1 MANNWNSRSQ
11 IKRKN
16 AKQSYSVTFWRETR
30 IYFPAP
36 KPVLGSMLRR
46 LKRLGISYTPSERL
60 VPLGI
65 IGAQLR
71 APLVPLGTILSW
83 GILSTGR
90 PWCRKCPHSLRVLW
104 KCQPSN
110 AERPTQQCWKASNA
124 EKPAMLKAYAI
135 RELNFGLL
143 SNWNIFFFTFF
154 YSKNYSL
161 VNLVIIF
168 WLQILEST
176 ILADTNNCGVQTFF
190 GTANILEQVA

>member
-1 MANNWNSRSQ
+1 MIVMANNWNSRSQ

-90 PWCRKCPHSLRVLW
+90 PWCRKCSHRLRVFV
-104 KCQPSN
+104 
-110 AERPTQQCWKASNA
+110 EMPTQQCWRPMQS
-124 EKPAMLKAYAI
+124 E
-135 RELNFGLL
+135 
-143 SNWNIFFFTFF
+143 NWISVYFQIEIYFFSLFF
-154 YSKNYSL
+154 IQKTT
-161 VNLVIIF
+161 V
-168 WLQILEST
+168 
-176 ILADTNNCGVQTFF
+176 
-190 GTANILEQVA
+190 